1 MLVWR
6 CECGQQFEELGRE
19 APGNVSGWMAAKDHV
34 GQHKKNGEPEV
45 LTGLWD
51 TETGERIW
59 EGGMR
64 PMAVRAGVLPYA
76 KEKVDVA
83 QGPKGTGP
91 LAGKI
96 LVREIPIDPVV
107 YICFLEA
114 RAMDSRSY
122 PDDSPQTI
130 SGFITECVLG
140 FFRLCPETFT
150 MSKIIEAAVRGV
162 LRGPDDIEEE
172 GVPTLGDIL
181 NPAGIT
187 GTDYRAGVFGGN
199 RSGGFGGGRQSLDDD
214 DGDDGDDS
222 DYDDDDGDYDE
233 DDGDG
238 EEE

>member
-19 APGNVSGWMAAKDHV
+19 DPGNVSGWMAAKDHV

-64 PMAVRAGVLPYA
+64 PVAVRAGVLPYA
-76 KEKVDVA
+76 KEKADVVS
-83 QGPKGTGP
+83 GSKGTGP

-114 RAMDSRSY
+114 KAMDPRSY
-122 PDDSPQTI
+122 PDDAPQTI

-172 GVPTLGDIL
+172 GVPTLDDIL
-181 NPAGIT
+181 APAN
-187 GTDYRAGVFGGN
+187 YRAGVF
-199 RSGGFGGGRQSLDDD
+199 SGGFGGRGLDDGDNGDDD
-214 DGDDGDDS
+214 DDDEF
-222 DYDDDDGDYDE
+222 YDE

>member
-19 APGNVSGWMAAKDHV
+19 DPGNVSGWMAAKDHV

-76 KEKVDVA
+76 KEKADVV
-83 QGPKGTGP
+83 QGAKGTGP

-114 RAMDSRSY
+114 KAMDPRSY
-122 PDDSPQTI
+122 PNDSPQTI

-140 FFRLCPETFT
+140 FFRLCPEVFT

-172 GVPTLGDIL
+172 GVPTLDDIL
-181 NPAGIT
+181 APAGVAN
-187 GTDYRAGVFGGN
+187 YRAGVFS
-199 RSGGFGGGRQSLDDD
+199 RGFGGRSLGDDDDDDD
-214 DGDDGDDS
+214 DGDDGDD
-222 DYDDDDGDYDE
+222 DDGDGFYDE

>member
-19 APGNVSGWMAAKDHV
+19 DPGNVSGWIAAKDHIQ
-34 GQHKKNGEPEV
+34 QHRKNGEPEV

-51 TETGERIW
+51 LESGEQLW
-59 EGGMR
+59 DDGMR

-76 KEKVDVA
+76 KERADVSSS
-83 QGPKGTGP
+83 GPKGAGP

-114 RAMDSRSY
+114 KAMDPRGY
-122 PDDSPQTI
+122 PNDSPQTI

-140 FFRLCPETFT
+140 FFRLCPESFT
-150 MSKIIEAAVRGV
+150 MSKVIEAAVRGV

-172 GVPTLGDIL
+172 GSACLDDIL
-181 NPAGIT
+181 DPIGIAGAN
-187 GTDYRAGVFGGN
+187 YRAGVFGG
-199 RSGGFGGGRQSLDDD
+199 RPSSGRRNQKADDE
-214 DGDDGDDS
+214 
-222 DYDDDDGDYDE
+222 YDDDDSYDE
-233 DDGDG
+233 DDDG

>member
-1 MLVWR
+1 VLVWR

-19 APGNVSGWMAAKDHV
+19 DPGNVSGWMAAKDHV

-76 KEKVDVA
+76 KEKADVV
-83 QGPKGTGP
+83 QGAKGTGP

-114 RAMDSRSY
+114 KAMDPRSY
-122 PDDSPQTI
+122 PNDSPQTI

-140 FFRLCPETFT
+140 FFRLCPEVFT

-172 GVPTLGDIL
+172 GVPTLDDIL
-181 NPAGIT
+181 NPTGIT
-187 GTDYRAGVFGGN
+187 GMDYKAGVFGN
-199 RSGGFGGGRQSLDDD
+199 RPSGFGGGGGRQGLDDD
-214 DGDDGDDS
+214 DDGE
-222 DYDDDDGDYDE
+222 YDDDDGGFYDE